1 MFNIFNKKEILFNG
15 YYQAHQSGMSEMTG
29 ESYSIYHT
37 IILNRHHFAFYYQ
50 DINSSPANIKSEH
63 LIPYKEYNN
72 VDERSHDIGRYQIDE
87 NEISIIINELDPN
100 TQKYVENTFTEFT
113 GRISHKKLILSLHK
127 AGYSN
132 ALQDFTKEI
141 LNKDLIFNFIPVS

>member
-15 YYQAHQSGMSEMTG
+15 YYQAHQSGMSEITG

-37 IILNRHHFAFYYQ
+37 IILNRHHFAFYYE
-50 DINSSPANIKSEH
+50 DINSSPANIKPEH

-87 NEISIIINELDPN
+87 NESDDQLQMLRKLLKILLRNS
-100 TQKYVENTFTEFT
+100 QVEF
-113 GRISHKKLILSLHK
+113 LIK
-127 AGYSN
+127 N
-132 ALQDFTKEI
+132 
-141 LNKDLIFNFIPVS
+141 